1 MADAVDDETEFAGDL
16 DMGTELLLL
25 VALAMGRDGSDAAVM
40 DLSSCIVFPHAEV
53 VTMEPHA
60 LPSASAQRSHRRPA
74 AVS

>member
-60 LPSASAQRSHRRPA
+60 LPSASASA
-74 AVS
+74 